1 MTQYISLL
9 RGINVNGKN
18 KIQMNQLAELYA
30 LLGFEKIVT
39 YIQSGNVV
47 FEYKLKK
54 GKEIAEIIEKGI
66 KKQFG
71 ISVPALVM
79 EKKEFEGIIKR
90 NPFLKDKSVDAAKL
104 HITFFDEEP
113 VKENLNKIA
122 AIDGGKD
129 KIIIDSKTAYLYCP
143 VGYGRTKYTNT
154 VIENKLKVK
163 ATTRNLKTVTAISE
177 LLK

>member
-18 KIQMNQLAELYA
+18 KIQMSQLAELYA

-47 FEYKLKK
+47 FESKLKK
-54 GKEIAEIIEKGI
+54 GKEIAELIEKGI

-71 ISVPALVM
+71 LSVPVLVL
-79 EKKEFEGIIKR
+79 EKKEFEGVIKR
-90 NPFLKDKSVDAAKL
+90 NPFLKDKSIDASKL
-104 HITFFDEEP
+104 HVTFLEEEP

-122 AIDGGKD
+122 AIEGGKD
-129 KIIIDSKTAYLYCP
+129 KIIIASKTAYLYCP
-143 VGYGRTKYTNT
+143 IGYGRTKYTNT
-154 VIENKLKVK
+154 VIENRLKVK
-163 ATTRNLKTVTAISE
+163 ATTRNWKTITAISE
-177 LLK
+177 LL